1 MAIIIK
7 APDEV
12 NSLQNNKNIKLF
24 LAGGITGC
32 ENWQKYVISEL
43 SNVDNLTI
51 YSPRRENFPINDSKA
66 AEEQIVWEYNHLKTA
81 DIIIFWF
88 SRGSLNP
95 IVLYE
100 LGMWG
105 NSRIVSTVIG
115 VDPQYERRQDVYFQT
130 SLAKSEL
137 QIHNNL
143 SDVIEE
149 VKDIVREITDL
160 INGDE
165 DDD

>member
-1 MAIIIK
+1 MAIIIT
-7 APDEV
+7 APAEV
-12 NSLQNNKNIKLF
+12 HSLQNHKNIKLF

-43 SNVDNLTI
+43 SNMDNLTI
-51 YSPRRENFPINDSKA
+51 YSPRRENFPINDPA
-66 AEEQIVWEYNHLKTA
+66 ASEEQIVWEYKHLRDA
-81 DIIIFWF
+81 DIILFWF

-105 NSRIVSTVIG
+105 NSRLTTTVIG
-115 VDPQYERRQDVYFQT
+115 VDPQYERKQDVFIQT
-130 SLAKSEL
+130 LLAKPETK
-137 QIHNNL
+137 IHDNL

-149 VKDIVREITDL
+149 VKNIVRD
-160 INGDE
+160 INNLFDDE